1 MSYCI
6 SLAGIVVP
14 LFVVLYIIIPRFVH
28 RFVGYLEEEAVITY
42 TKCLEVCTDD
52 SSVAHV
58 YVTVVKKRA
67 LLQSSE
73 FVFGRKSTKGR

>member
-1 MSYCI
+1 MSYFI

-42 TKCLEVCTDD
+42 TKCLEVCTDVTDD

-67 LLQSSE
+67 LLQSS
-73 FVFGRKSTKGR
+73 